1 MQTALSYI
9 DYIFITAS
17 SYPMVIQI
25 AIFFIF
31 FNTILGLFLFLNMIR
46 IRRKKKNADYR
57 TENIQSKAEQ
67 LFNDLLQAHEIK
79 HASEIIESYE
89 TRVEKLNSNSIDTIC
104 GALENIVLNNR
115 KLRQSENFLQIIDTF
130 DVLNHLEDHMSSFST
145 KKRLD
150 VFQMLS
156 NLELTVSDSN
166 ILPHTYSKKKSI
178 KKSSRTSYIAVSKN
192 DPFKF
197 FETNRETELN
207 EWDQISLMQQFETH
221 HKDNLPDFSKW
232 IRYTKQKTQIVFFVR
247 MAAHFNQSNS
257 MDTIA
262 DLLNNEDH
270 DIRKEAISALGK
282 LNYATIE
289 PKLMKM
295 FYSQPDICQK
305 AIIQTVT
312 IFQTGAAFDFLKN
325 AYESAASFESKL
337 LLAEA
342 LYLYKPYGLQYFKN
356 KIQKEEGFNKLILQ
370 HVQNPLIK
378 SEFKDVLSEKSIK
391 PKRRTKVKLTA
402 SEENEI
408 YSLPDLVTN

>member
-9 DYIFITAS
+9 DYIYITAS

-31 FNTILGLFLFLNMIR
+31 FNTILGLLLFLNMIR
-46 IRRKKKNADYR
+46 IRRKKKKSDSR
-57 TENIQSKAEQ
+57 TENVQSKAEE
-67 LFNDLLQAHEIK
+67 LFYEVLQANEIK
-79 HASEIIESYE
+79 HASEIIENYE
-89 TRVEKLNSNSIDTIC
+89 TQVEKLNSNSIETIC

-130 DVLNHLEDHMSSFST
+130 DVLNHLEDNMSSFST

-178 KKSSRTSYIAVSKN
+178 KKGSRTSYLAVSKN

-232 IRYTKQKTQIVFFVR
+232 IRQYFVK
-247 MAAHFNQSNS
+247 FSSCNFS
-257 MDTIA
+257 
-262 DLLNNEDH
+262 
-270 DIRKEAISALGK
+270 
-282 LNYATIE
+282 
-289 PKLMKM
+289 
-295 FYSQPDICQK
+295 
-305 AIIQTVT
+305 IIQ
-312 IFQTGAAFDFLKN
+312 QL
-325 AYESAASFESKL
+325 
-337 LLAEA
+337 
-342 LYLYKPYGLQYFKN
+342 
-356 KIQKEEGFNKLILQ
+356 
-370 HVQNPLIK
+370 
-378 SEFKDVLSEKSIK
+378 
-391 PKRRTKVKLTA
+391 
-402 SEENEI
+402 
-408 YSLPDLVTN
+408 